1 MTATVNTMYNGIA
14 FRYCWLRAFDN
25 EPEYKYT
32 FNKNAYLICLGDDN
46 VFSVHPN
53 CSNKFTEVVVGHY
66 MSELGLTYTS
76 ETKDVV
82 NETLRAL
89 TEVEF
94 LKRRWRYSTELRR
107 YVAPHQIKKLRDMP
121 LWTKRGSQADQ
132 IVIDKVDSVISE
144 LALHGKHVFAEQSK
158 YICDLSVET
167 MNHYPQDLNYSSN
180 LQKISSMEMF
190 C

>member
-1 MTATVNTMYNGIA
+1 MYNGIA
-14 FRYCWLRAFDN
+14 FRYCWLRAFDKN
-25 EPEYKYT
+25 PELKYT
-32 FNKNAYLICLGDDN
+32 FNQNVYLICLGDDN
-46 VFSVHPN
+46 VFSVHPKY
-53 CSNKFTEVVVGHY
+53 SSQFTEVIVGEY

-89 TEVEF
+89 HEVEF

-132 IVIDKVDSVISE
+132 IVLDKVDSVIAE
-144 LALHGKHVFAEQSK
+144 FALHGKQVFEEQSK
-158 YICDLSVET
+158 YICNLSVEA
-167 MNHYPQDLNYSSN
+167 MSNYPTDMSYVSN
-180 LQKISSMEMF
+180 LQKISNMEMF